1 MVSLG
6 KVNLTEFAYSG
17 IGLNPH
23 FGTPHNPNSQVP
35 HSPGGSSS
43 GSGVAVAGGLA
54 PIAIGTDTGGSVR
67 IPAAFNGVVGYKS
80 SEGRIDKSG
89 VFALSQTL
97 DTVGPLARSVEDCIL
112 SDAILRGAVSSAV
125 CRHPVASLRIF
136 VPQSVVFDGIEPAVQ
151 THFEE
156 SLERLA
162 MSGAT
167 IRRAECP
174 AFQQAF
180 DLAGE
185 IGTITA
191 AEAYATHRAIVD
203 GPDAASIDGRVLARI
218 ELGKK
223 MIAGDLIRLHEERRR
238 LQGELAAQL
247 DGWLMAMP
255 TAPHVAPEI
264 APLEAD
270 VELFHRVNLKTLRNT
285 AIGNFLNLPGV
296 AIPSGRDK
304 SGLPTSFLL
313 SGIAGSDDL
322 LLGHALTAEPIVRG

>member
-1 MVSLG
+1 
-6 KVNLTEFAYSG
+6 
-17 IGLNPH
+17 
-23 FGTPHNPNSQVP
+23 
-35 HSPGGSSS
+35 
-43 GSGVAVAGGLA
+43 
-54 PIAIGTDTGGSVR
+54 
-67 IPAAFNGVVGYKS
+67 
-80 SEGRIDKSG
+80 
-89 VFALSQTL
+89 
-97 DTVGPLARSVEDCIL
+97 
-112 SDAILRGAVSSAV
+112 
-125 CRHPVASLRIF
+125 
-136 VPQSVVFDGIEPAVQ
+136 
-151 THFEE
+151 
-156 SLERLA
+156 
-162 MSGAT
+162 
-167 IRRAECP
+167 
-174 AFQQAF
+174 
-180 DLAGE
+180 
-185 IGTITA
+185 
-191 AEAYATHRAIVD
+191 
-203 GPDAASIDGRVLARI
+203 
-218 ELGKK
+218 